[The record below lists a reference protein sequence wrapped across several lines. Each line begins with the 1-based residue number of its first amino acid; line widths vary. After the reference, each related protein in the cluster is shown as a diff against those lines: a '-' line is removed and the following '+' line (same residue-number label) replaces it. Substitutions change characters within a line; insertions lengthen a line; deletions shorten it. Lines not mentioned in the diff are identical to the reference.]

1 MTVDF
6 FWYWSPH
13 MDYPGD
19 SVMARASTLVGL
31 SLAKNCIWFRWFLAE
46 IFFVK
51 WRQKKCAVRCSCMWW
66 DEFGCPLHVIRG
78 GELAAPIWAGM
89 MCPSNVASR
98 KDVVFLLWQS
108 DCLQSLARYLC
119 LHLFLTISSLA
130 LQCNPYVCKNAS
142 SVCCFCDSCVRTMSL
157 FRECGVGGCVWCF
170 ECGCRVVCVWR
181 GAEFCSQ
188 CSCLEACF
196 SPDRR
201 FFFY

>member
-1 MTVDF
+1 
-6 FWYWSPH
+6 

-46 IFFVK
+46 ISFVK
-51 WRQKKCAVRCSCMWW
+51 WRQKKNVLFAVLACGGMSMAALYMW
-66 DEFGCPLHVIRG
+66 FGE

-89 MCPSNVASR
+89 MCPSSVASR

-130 LQCNPYVCKNAS
+130 LQCNPYVCKNVS

-157 FRECGVGGCVWCF
+157 FRECGVGV
-170 ECGCRVVCVWR
+170 VVCVVFWVR
-181 GAEFCSQ
+181 VSCCVCVAWSGVLLADW
-188 CSCLEACF
+188 SCLEACF